1 MYCPQCGAQ
10 NEDNSWHCVRCG
22 ADLRRAGQKDAAP
35 LPAEP
40 PQSLYYGAQPPRVP
54 NYLVHSILCTLF
66 CCMPFGV
73 VAIVYAAGVNTK
85 LAAGDYA
92 GAQRSS
98 RSAQNWYL
106 TSVFSGL
113 VGGLVCIGL
122 RFFLAAAV

>member
-1 MYCPQCGAQ
+1 M
-10 NEDNSWHCVRCG
+10 
-22 ADLRRAGQKDAAP
+22 RRGGQKDAAP

-98 RSAQNWYL
+98 RSAQNWFL
-106 TSVFSGL
+106 TSVFCGL
-113 VGGLVCIGL
+113 VGGLAYFGFMI
-122 RFFLAAAV
+122 FFARAPWI